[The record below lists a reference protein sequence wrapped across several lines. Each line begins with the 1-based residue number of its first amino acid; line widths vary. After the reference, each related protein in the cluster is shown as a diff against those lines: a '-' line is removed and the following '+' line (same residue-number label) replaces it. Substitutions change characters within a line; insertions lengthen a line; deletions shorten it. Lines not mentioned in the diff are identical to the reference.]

1 MESTYRAILIFW
13 IFSESSAIL
22 PDWTT
27 EVCRSGMCFNGEPD
41 CRESCAR
48 ICREQG
54 GRGFCYFDNF
64 LSRVFICWCGFDL
77 PETSTVAAA
86 TAPSTIIST
95 LTPTT
100 GTIELNEVEDC
111 GTTQCYSDRHSC
123 DSACASHCQ
132 PELYSCDLKWHGRY
146 KCQCIQQVVVQPL
159 H

>member
-1 MESTYRAILIFW
+1 M
-13 IFSESSAIL
+13 

-77 PETSTVAAA
+77 PETSTVAAV

-100 GTIELNEVEDC
+100 GTIELNGIAFYLKEWKLVLW
-111 GTTQCYSDRHSC
+111 TII
-123 DSACASHCQ
+123 AILFPPLKCATIKNAKIQ
-132 PELYSCDLKWHGRY
+132 RY
-146 KCQCIQQVVVQPL
+146 LFTYLPNTICCEEIGLEIK
-159 H
+159 